1 MFKTT
6 TIAAIALAGA
16 QAIRISSQATSETS
30 EGALLSDLGM
40 LAQT

>member
-6 TIAAIALAGA
+6 KIAAIALAGA
-16 QAIRISSQATSETS
+16 QAIKIGSQATSETS

-40 LAQT
+40 LA